1 MKWKRKPLESELTW
15 VLMLNGCNPPK
26 YRLQCG
32 FETENINHAKRYTK
46 IGARL
51 LAGRLGGHNPVEL
64 QNSTA
69 DSSAVK

>member
-15 VLMLNGCNPPK
+15 VLAFNGYNSPR

-46 IGARL
+46 VGARL
-51 LAGRLGGHNPVEL
+51 LAGRVGCIPIEL
-64 QNSTA
+64 ETTHQIQ
-69 DSSAVK
+69 VQ